1 MQGTEREIEGER
13 EGARNRKSMSK
24 IHGAGERER
33 IRDLECVREEIEGG
47 RGNER
52 ETYRVCERG
61 DRGSERENVH
71 ET

>member
-33 IRDLECVREEIEGG
+33 IRDL
-47 RGNER
+47 
-52 ETYRVCERG
+52 
-61 DRGSERENVH
+61 
-71 ET
+71 